1 MSDPAYPLPGPS
13 QRLAKVLS
21 PVIPELAALVQQT
34 PGTLSLAQGMV
45 SWDPPPGVALA
56 VAEALAAGGPA
67 LNRYGPLRG
76 DPELLAVITAK
87 LINQNELDLTGA

>member
-1 MSDPAYPLPGPS
+1 MSDPAYPSPGPS

-45 SWDPPPGVALA
+45 G
-56 VAEALAAGGPA
+56 
-67 LNRYGPLRG
+67 
-76 DPELLAVITAK
+76 
-87 LINQNELDLTGA
+87 